1 MRVDWKDVGAGLTYC
16 LFGILGLLLGKN
28 LQMGNPSEMGP
39 GYVPRMVSIGL
50 LGIGIVMTARG
61 GIRSSRPG
69 GFPRFRWGTAAI
81 VLGSVISFAFALEH
95 LGVVA
100 ATAMLVTVAAFAGG
114 KPQWRETGLLIVCL
128 SVLVVLVFVKG
139 LSVHMRIW
147 PW

>member
-1 MRVDWKDVGAGLTYC
+1 MRVDWKHVGAGLTYC
-16 LFGILGLLLGKN
+16 LFGVLGLLLGKD
-28 LQMGNPSEMGP
+28 LQMGDASAMGP

-50 LGIGIVMTARG
+50 LGIGFIMAVRG
-61 GIRSSRPG
+61 GIRPSHPG
-69 GFPRFRWGTAAI
+69 DFPRFRWGTAAI

-95 LGVVA
+95 LGVVV
-100 ATAMLVTVAAFAGG
+100 ATAMLVIVAAFAGG
-114 KPQWRETGLLIVCL
+114 KPQWRETVLLIVCL